1 MKIQGNSALFV
12 GNPPTSLE
20 AYSKNF
26 ALTKGIS
33 ATHWL
38 PNRST
43 KNKKIPMSRAGIRTI
58 NYQARASMAFAQT
71 FLVDSDSRGLNVEVV
86 DLILDSSGWYKKH
99 DFDGI
104 RELESASTNDEK
116 DSIKNKRKVRDNSI

>member
-1 MKIQGNSALFV
+1 
-12 GNPPTSLE
+12 
-20 AYSKNF
+20 
-26 ALTKGIS
+26 
-33 ATHWL
+33 
-38 PNRST
+38 
-43 KNKKIPMSRAGIRTI
+43 MSRAGIRTI